1 MSANRPAETGN
12 PALVGLDVEKV
23 RVSTWWSRWAPWVGM
38 VGAVVAAA
46 VGLHPLAAGLAIAS
60 AITTYLPRL
69 FKRRFV
75 RRLRRDAV
83 VEVRLA
89 ESQTKG
95 TVVQLRTADHA
106 TYELRFATIKELH
119 AYLARLGLDRRRLS
133 VVYEPELRR
142 IFTGLFYWIGGP
154 AAYFSVVLTNLGGDD
169 AVWAPA
175 VVLPFFAMVPAATA
189 VVSHLRRLVIGA
201 DGVRIGRKFLPA
213 KDIETV
219 ASKVRWEIVVTTKD
233 GREHVVTIG
242 TSTDDRA
249 AWLVECIRAV
259 ARDPLGDGESLA
271 RGGRDLT
278 AWRKAL
284 ESKVRAGYREGA
296 LTPGQLERVLDDPS
310 AAPDRRLGAA
320 LALLAVTPEAKQPA
334 LRVRIAEL
342 GEATADDRLAR
353 AFEEL
358 AADALTPRAAERV
371 REA

>member
-1 MSANRPAETGN
+1 MQEVGN
-12 PALVGLDVEKV
+12 PALVGLDVESAK
-23 RVSTWWSRWAPWVGM
+23 VSTRWSRWAPWVGAL
-38 VGAVVAAA
+38 GAIAATA
-46 VGLHPLAAGLAIAS
+46 LGVHPLAGGLAIGA
-60 AITTYLPRL
+60 AIATYVPRL
-69 FKRRFV
+69 FKQRFL
-75 RRLRRDAV
+75 RRLRRDDV

-95 TVVQLRTADHA
+95 TVVQLRTADRT
-106 TYELRFATIKELH
+106 TYELRFRTIHELH

-142 IFTGLFYWIGGP
+142 IFAGLAYWLGAP
-154 AAYFSVVLTNLGGDD
+154 TLFFAAKLNTYGDG
-169 AVWAPA
+169 AVWIPA
-175 VVLPFFAMVPAATA
+175 VLLSFFAMVMRAGTIVPL
-189 VVSHLRRLVIGA
+189 LRRLVIGA
-201 DGVRIGRKFLPA
+201 DGVRVGDKFLPA

-259 ARDPLGDGESLA
+259 ARDPLGDGEALA
-271 RGGRDLT
+271 RRGRDLD

-284 ESKVRAGYREGA
+284 ESKVRAGYRDGA
-296 LTPGQLERVLDDPS
+296 LSPTQLERVLDDPS

-320 LALLAVTPEAKQPA
+320 LALLAVTPEPKRPA
-334 LRVRIAEL
+334 LRVRVAEL
-342 GEATADDRLAR
+342 GEASADDRLAR

-358 AADALTPRAAERV
+358 AADALTPKAAERV